1 MENTVD
7 IPREAPSRK
16 RRYLPIA
23 VGAVLVLGVTAGLWS
38 MEPAA
43 PSVDRSTIWTDSV
56 RRGEFVRQVR
66 GPGTLV
72 PEQARWIVAVTSGRI
87 ERIHV
92 QPGAQVGSETILLE
106 LSNPDVQVEGL
117 NAERQLAAAE
127 AELSTLRVT
136 LATQRLEQRSRVA
149 QVEGERRD
157 TERRLEASR
166 ELAGRNLI
174 PQMDLQRLEDEA
186 AEAATRLGLERER
199 LDLLE
204 RSLDQRIGAQRRQ
217 IERLGAIS
225 EFQGERL
232 ESMLVRAT
240 APGIVQDLTLEIGQ
254 WVMPGQPLARVVE
267 PGRLMAVL
275 RVPETQARDVTVG
288 QPVAVDTRNGIVPG
302 VVRRIDPSVQQGAVA
317 VEIALTG
324 ELPLGARPDLSVE
337 GTVQVDRIEE
347 TLFVGRPA
355 YGQANSMVSVWK
367 VVDGGRHAVRVPVRL
382 GLSSVNTIEVIDGLS
397 PGDVVILSDLSA
409 YDAHERIRLR

>member
-1 MENTVD
+1 VD

-23 VGAVLVLGVTAGLWS
+23 VGAVVVLGLSATLMR

-56 RRGEFVRQVR
+56 RQGEFVRQVR

-92 QPGAQVGSETILLE
+92 QPGAQVDSETILLE

-127 AELSTLRVT
+127 AELANLRVT

-149 QVEGERRD
+149 QIEAERRETD
-157 TERRLEASR
+157 RRLEASR

-174 PQMDLQRLEDEA
+174 PRMDLQRVEDEA
-186 AEAATRLGLERER
+186 AEVATRLELERER

-204 RSLDQRIGAQRRQ
+204 RSLDQRIDAQRRQ
-217 IERLGAIS
+217 IDRLRAIS
-225 EFQGERL
+225 DFQGERL
-232 ESMLVRAT
+232 ESMLVQAT
-240 APGIVQDLTLEIGQ
+240 ASGIVQDLTLEIGQ
-254 WVMPGQPLARVVE
+254 WVMPGQTLARVVE

-288 QPVAVDTRNGIVPG
+288 QTVAVDTRNGIVPG
-302 VVRRIDPSVQQGAVA
+302 VVRRIDPAVQQGAVA
-317 VEIALTG
+317 VEVALEG

-337 GTVQVDRIEE
+337 GTIQVDRIEE
-347 TLFVGRPA
+347 TLFMGRPA
-355 YGQANSMVSVWK
+355 YGQANSLVSVWK
-367 VVDGGRHAVRVPVRL
+367 VVDGGKHAVRVPVRL
-382 GLSSVNTIEVIDGLS
+382 GLSSVNAIQVMDGLS

-409 YDAHERIRLR
+409 YDAHDRIRLR

>member
-1 MENTVD
+1 VD
-7 IPREAPSRK
+7 IPREAQSRK

-23 VGAVLVLGVTAGLWS
+23 VGAVVVLGLSAALWS

-87 ERIHV
+87 ERLHV
-92 QPGAQVGSETILLE
+92 QPGAQVSAETVLLE

-127 AELSTLRVT
+127 AELSNLVVT
-136 LATQRLEQRSRVA
+136 LATQRLEQRTRVA
-149 QVEGERRD
+149 QIDSERRD
-157 TERRLEASR
+157 VERRLEASR
-166 ELAGRNLI
+166 ELASRNLI
-174 PQMDLQRLEDEA
+174 PKMDLQRLEDEA
-186 AEAATRLGLERER
+186 AEVATRLGLERER
-199 LDLLE
+199 LDLLD
-204 RSLDQRIGAQRRQ
+204 RSLDQRIDAQRRQ
-217 IERLGAIS
+217 IERLRAIS
-225 EFQGERL
+225 DFQGERL

-240 APGIVQDLTLEIGQ
+240 ASGIVQDLTLEIGQ
-254 WVMPGQPLARVVE
+254 WVMPGQSLARVVE

-288 QPVAVDTRNGIVPG
+288 QPVAVDTRNGIVAG
-302 VVRRIDPSVQQGAVA
+302 VVRRIDPAVQQGAVA
-317 VEIALTG
+317 VEIALEG
-324 ELPLGARPDLSVE
+324 ELPRGARPDLSVE
-337 GTVQVDRIEE
+337 GTIQVDRIEE
-347 TLFVGRPA
+347 TLFTGRPA

-367 VVDGGRHAVRVPVRL
+367 VVDGGKYAVRVPVRL
-382 GLSSVNTIEVIDGLS
+382 GLASVNTIEVIDGLS

>member
-1 MENTVD
+1 V
-7 IPREAPSRK
+7 
-16 RRYLPIA
+16 
-23 VGAVLVLGVTAGLWS
+23 VLVLGLGAALWQL
-38 MEPAA
+38 EPAA
-43 PSVDRSTIWTDSV
+43 PAVDRSTIWTDSV
-56 RRGEFVRQVR
+56 RQGEFVRQVR

-92 QPGAQVGSETILLE
+92 QPGAQVDSESILLE

-127 AELSTLRVT
+127 AELSNLVVT

-149 QVEGERRD
+149 QIEAERRD
-157 TERRLEASR
+157 TERRLDASR

-174 PQMDLQRLEDEA
+174 PRMDLQRVEDEA
-186 AEAATRLGLERER
+186 TEVATRLELERER

-204 RSLDQRIGAQRRQ
+204 RSLDQRIDAQRRQ
-217 IERLGAIS
+217 IERLLAIS
-225 EFQGERL
+225 DFQGERL
-232 ESMLVRAT
+232 ESMVVRAT

-254 WVMPGQPLARVVE
+254 WVMPGQSLARVVE

-288 QPVAVDTRNGIVPG
+288 QTVAVDTRNGIVPG
-302 VVRRIDPSVQQGAVA
+302 IVHPRLFFSPFLLPPPPPPVQQGAVA
-317 VEIALTG
+317 VEIALQG

-337 GTVQVDRIEE
+337 GTIQVDRIED
-347 TLFVGRPA
+347 TLFMGRPA
-355 YGQANSMVSVWK
+355 YGQANSLVSVWK
-367 VVDGGRHAVRVPVRL
+367 VVDGGKHAVRVPVRL
-382 GLSSVNTIEVIDGLS
+382 GLSSVNAIQVMDGLS

>member
-1 MENTVD
+1 VD
-7 IPREAPSRK
+7 IPREAKSRN
-16 RRYLPIA
+16 RRYVPIA
-23 VGAVLVLGVTAGLWS
+23 VGAVLVLGLSATLWGL
-38 MEPAA
+38 EPAA

-92 QPGAQVGSETILLE
+92 QPGAEVNAETILLE

-117 NAERQLAAAE
+117 NAEQQLAAAE
-127 AELSTLRVT
+127 AELSNLAVT
-136 LATQRLEQRSRVA
+136 LATQRLEQRTGVA
-149 QVEGERRD
+149 QAEAERRD
-157 TERRLEASR
+157 IERRLEASR
-166 ELAGRNLI
+166 QLAGRNLI
-174 PQMDLQRLEDEA
+174 PRLELQSLEDDATEVA
-186 AEAATRLGLERER
+186 ARVQFERER

-204 RSLDQRIGAQRRQ
+204 RSLDQRIDAQRRQ
-217 IERLGAIS
+217 IDRLRAIS
-225 EFQGERL
+225 DFQGDRQG
-232 ESMLVRAT
+232 SMLVRAT

-254 WVMPGQPLARVVE
+254 WVMPGQSLARVVE

-275 RVPETQARDVTVG
+275 RVPETQVRDVTVG
-288 QPVAVDTRNGIVPG
+288 QPVAVDTRNGILEG
-302 VVRRIDPSVQQGAVA
+302 VVRRIDPSVQQGSVA

-337 GTVQVDRIEE
+337 GTIQVDRIEE
-347 TLFVGRPA
+347 TLFMGRPA

-382 GLSSVNTIEVIDGLS
+382 GLSSVNTIEVVDGLS

-409 YDAHERIRLR
+409 YDAHDRIRLR

>member
-1 MENTVD
+1 VD
-7 IPREAPSRK
+7 IPREAPSRN

-23 VGAVLVLGVTAGLWS
+23 VGAVVVLGFSAALWS

-87 ERIHV
+87 ERLHV
-92 QPGAQVGSETILLE
+92 QPGAQVNAETVLLE

-127 AELSTLRVT
+127 AELSNLVVT

-149 QVEGERRD
+149 QIEAERRD

-166 ELAGRNLI
+166 ELASRNLI
-174 PQMDLQRLEDEA
+174 PKMDLHRLEDDA
-186 AEAATRLGLERER
+186 AEVATRLGLERER
-199 LDLLE
+199 LDLLD
-204 RSLDQRIGAQRRQ
+204 RSLDQRIDAQRRQ
-217 IERLGAIS
+217 IERLRAIS

-240 APGIVQDLTLEIGQ
+240 ASGIVQDLTLEIGQ
-254 WVMPGQPLARVVE
+254 WVMPGQSLARVVE

-275 RVPETQARDVTVG
+275 RVPETQARDVAVG
-288 QPVAVDTRNGIVPG
+288 QAVAVDTRNGIVAG
-302 VVRRIDPSVQQGAVA
+302 TVRRIDPAVQQGAVA
-317 VEIALTG
+317 VEIALEG
-324 ELPLGARPDLSVE
+324 ELPRGARPDLSVE
-337 GTVQVDRIEE
+337 GTIQVDRIEE
-347 TLFVGRPA
+347 TLFTGRPA

-367 VVDGGRHAVRVPVRL
+367 VVDGGRHAVRVPVRM

>member
-1 MENTVD
+1 VD

-16 RRYLPIA
+16 RRYVPIA
-23 VGAVLVLGVTAGLWS
+23 VGAVVVVGLTAALWS

-43 PSVDRSTIWTDSV
+43 PSVDRATIWTDSV
-56 RRGEFVRQVR
+56 RSGEFVRQVR

-87 ERIHV
+87 ERLHV
-92 QPGAQVGSETILLE
+92 QPGAQVDAQTVLME

-127 AELSTLRVT
+127 AELSNLAVT

-149 QVEGERRD
+149 QIASERRD

-166 ELAGRNLI
+166 ELASRNLI
-174 PQMDLQRLEDEA
+174 PKMDLHRLEDEA
-186 AEAATRLGLERER
+186 AEVATRLELEQER

-204 RSLDQRIGAQRRQ
+204 RSLDQRIEAQRRQ
-217 IERLGAIS
+217 IHGLRAIS

-240 APGIVQDLTLEIGQ
+240 ASGVVQDLTLEVGQ
-254 WVMPGQPLARVVE
+254 WVMPGQSLARVVE
-267 PGRLMAVL
+267 PDRLMAVL
-275 RVPETQARDVTVG
+275 RVPETQARDVSVG
-288 QPVAVDTRNGIVPG
+288 QPVAVDTRNGIVRG
-302 VVRRIDPSVQQGAVA
+302 TVRRIDPAVQQGAVA
-317 VEIALTG
+317 VEVALEG

-337 GTVQVDRIEE
+337 GTIQVDRLEE
-347 TLFVGRPA
+347 TLFMGRPA
-355 YGQANSMVSVWK
+355 YGQANSLVSVWK
-367 VVDGGRHAVRVPVRL
+367 VVDGGKSAVRVPVRL
-382 GLSSVNTIEVIDGLS
+382 GLSSVNTIEVLEGLS

>member
-1 MENTVD
+1 VD

-23 VGAVLVLGVTAGLWS
+23 VGAVVVLGLSAALWS

-87 ERIHV
+87 ERLHV
-92 QPGAQVGSETILLE
+92 QPGAQVNAETVLLE

-127 AELSTLRVT
+127 AELSNLVVT

-149 QVEGERRD
+149 QVEAERRD

-166 ELAGRNLI
+166 ELASRNLI
-174 PQMDLQRLEDEA
+174 PKMDLQRLEDDA
-186 AEAATRLGLERER
+186 AEVATRLGLERER
-199 LDLLE
+199 LELLD
-204 RSLDQRIGAQRRQ
+204 RSLDQRIDAQRRQ
-217 IERLGAIS
+217 IARLRAIS

-240 APGIVQDLTLEIGQ
+240 ASGIVQDLTLEVGQ
-254 WVMPGQPLARVVE
+254 WVMPGQSLARVVE

-275 RVPETQARDVTVG
+275 RVPETQARDVSVG
-288 QPVAVDTRNGIVPG
+288 QPVAVDTRNGIVAG
-302 VVRRIDPSVQQGAVA
+302 TVRRIDPAVQQGAVA
-317 VEIALTG
+317 VEVALTG

-337 GTVQVDRIEE
+337 GTIQVDRIEE
-347 TLFVGRPA
+347 TLFTGRPA

-367 VVDGGRHAVRVPVRL
+367 VVDGGRYAVRVPVRL

>member
-1 MENTVD
+1 VD
-7 IPREAPSRK
+7 IPREAPGRK
-16 RRYLPIA
+16 RRYIPIA
-23 VGAVLVLGVTAGLWS
+23 LGAVVVVGLSAALWQL
-38 MEPAA
+38 EPAA

-92 QPGAQVGSETILLE
+92 QPGAQVGAETVLLE

-127 AELSTLRVT
+127 AELSNLVVT
-136 LATQRLEQRSRVA
+136 LATQRLEQQSRVA
-149 QVEGERRD
+149 QIDGERRE

-174 PQMDLQRLEDEA
+174 PRMDLHRLEDEA
-186 AEAATRLGLERER
+186 AEVATRLRLERER

-204 RSLDQRIGAQRRQ
+204 RSLDQRIDAQRRQ
-217 IERLGAIS
+217 IDRLRAIS
-225 EFQGERL
+225 EFQSERL

-254 WVMPGQPLARVVE
+254 WVMPGQALARVVE

-275 RVPETQARDVTVG
+275 RVPETQARDVSVG
-288 QPVAVDTRNGIVPG
+288 QPVAVDTRNGVVAG
-302 VVRRIDPSVQQGAVA
+302 HVRRIDPSVQQGAVA
-317 VEIALTG
+317 VEVALDG
-324 ELPLGARPDLSVE
+324 ELPRGARPDLSVE
-337 GTVQVDRIEE
+337 GTIQVDRIAE
-347 TLFVGRPA
+347 TLFMGRPA
-355 YGQANSMVSVWK
+355 YGQANSLVSVWK
-367 VVDGGRHAVRVPVRL
+367 VVDAGRSAVRVPVRL
-382 GLSSVNTIEVIDGLS
+382 GLSSVNTIEVVDGLT